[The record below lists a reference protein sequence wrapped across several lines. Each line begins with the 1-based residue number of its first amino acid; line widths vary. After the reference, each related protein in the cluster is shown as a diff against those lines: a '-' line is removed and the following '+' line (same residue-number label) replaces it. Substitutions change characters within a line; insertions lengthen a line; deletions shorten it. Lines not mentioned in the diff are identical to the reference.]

1 MARDIGIVEVVET
14 PIAAVAGHITFADIP
29 GKLMPMMDKVWAF
42 IRGNEIKGH
51 GHNVWL
57 YRPTENGE
65 LDVEVGVQLPVPFE
79 GQGDVQRLATPGGRA
94 AHTVHYGEY
103 DQLPKVHQAVMDWC
117 EAEGHKLAGVDWEV
131 YGDWHDD
138 AAKRRTDVY
147 YLLEP

>member
-1 MARDIGIVEVVET
+1 MAYEVGIVEVVEA

-57 YRPTENGE
+57 YRPTGNGE